1 MILSDFRSIFSIITS
16 VGMVL
21 LYVLTVIAR
30 VETLGCRERKSS
42 NRERGI
48 SSLVWKDR
56 NLGKVVV
63 FNSIFHRQLVEV
75 ALREQSASSSRSC
88 DAPNRS

>member
-30 VETLGCRERKSS
+30 VETLGC
-42 NRERGI
+42 
-48 SSLVWKDR
+48 
-56 NLGKVVV
+56 
-63 FNSIFHRQLVEV
+63 
-75 ALREQSASSSRSC
+75 
-88 DAPNRS
+88 